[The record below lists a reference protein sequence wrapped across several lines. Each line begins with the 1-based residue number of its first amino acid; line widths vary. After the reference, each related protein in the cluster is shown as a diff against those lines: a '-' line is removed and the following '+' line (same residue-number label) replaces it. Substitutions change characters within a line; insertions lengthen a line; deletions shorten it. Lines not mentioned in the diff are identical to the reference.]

1 MYTLEKSL
9 KRTLPKGAT
18 TLELAL
24 IFFNAF
30 LFYNFEKIILDMKT
44 FYLFLFVILL
54 SPTQINAQLTI
65 NTTFGDLNECDTMTR
80 GVYIVWWDKDYN
92 FDAQVDVTLDS
103 MLSYR
108 EICLNDMLM
117 SDPPNVLDG
126 HYYNVYIHNPGD
138 AGGFFNSY
146 GWGNGQ
152 GTDGNGYPFLTLP
165 NGVLND
171 FTNTAHETF
180 HIFQYN
186 ATAPGFAYSGDSQW
200 YIEASANWFAA
211 KQNMGN
217 NRAFVEAES
226 LVRMPHV
233 PLWLSFNNFP
243 ATYPSNWQRYVHQYA
258 MALQLYYLTDV
269 ANISD
274 DIITSGM
281 YSGTTEM
288 PQEYM
293 YNQIGGANYRQ
304 HFINWAAHMTN
315 DFDFITATQAATNLN
330 EWNTYADLS
339 DDNEFIA
346 VYDNEGSNGWV
357 SPTDDRITNAWSFN
371 TYKLLNNENE
381 FYTFELK
388 PTAEGSF
395 GTPSYF
401 QGKLVIKNDI
411 TGTVFYDLSNFG
423 GSLQSLTNFEL
434 SANDTEVFLIVA
446 SMPEI
451 FQDNNSSFQLFP
463 YEARITKGSISGLEE
478 LNADVYEI
486 QRCNLMG
493 QKVTKDA
500 GGFQIIRYSNGTSQ
514 KVFSTKQ

>member
-1 MYTLEKSL
+1 
-9 KRTLPKGAT
+9 
-18 TLELAL
+18 
-24 IFFNAF
+24 
-30 LFYNFEKIILDMKT
+30 MKNLS
-44 FYLFLFVILL
+44 LFLFLILL
-54 SPTQINAQLTI
+54 LPIKVNAQLTI

-211 KQNMGN
+211 KQNMDN

-315 DFDFITATQAATNLN
+315 DFDFITSTQAATNLN

-346 VYDNEGSNGWV
+346 VYDNEGSSGWV
-357 SPTDDRITNAWSFN
+357 SPTDDRVTNAWSFN

-411 TGTVFYDLSNFG
+411 TGTIFYDLSNFG
-423 GSLQSLTNFEL
+423 GSLQSLTDFEL
-434 SANDTEVFLIVA
+434 SANDSEVFLIVA

-463 YEARITKGSISGLEE
+463 YEVRITKGTISGLEE

>member
-1 MYTLEKSL
+1 
-9 KRTLPKGAT
+9 
-18 TLELAL
+18 
-24 IFFNAF
+24 
-30 LFYNFEKIILDMKT
+30 MKT
-44 FYLFLFVILL
+44 LYLFLFVILL

-463 YEARITKGSISGLEE
+463 YEVRITKGSISGLEE